1 MSRQLRIEY
10 GGAIY
15 HVMSHGDRHEAI
27 FLYDEDR
34 RRFLKTLGEA
44 CGRCGWLVLAFC
56 LMGNHFH
63 LVLESPQPTLVAGMK
78 WFLETYTRRGKHPKT
93 ALS

>member
-1 MSRQLRIEY
+1 MARSIRLEFE
-10 GGAIY
+10 GAFY
-15 HVMSHGDRHEAI
+15 HVMARGNRRGSI
-27 FLYDEDR
+27 FLDGDDR

-44 CGRCGWLVLAFC
+44 CGRSGWQVHAYC

-63 LVLESPQPTLVAGMK
+63 MVLETPQPTLVAGMK
-78 WFLETYTRRGKHPKT
+78 WFLGTYTRRGKHPKT